1 MGDALPLCNG
11 DTTVRGSARDTRCRG
26 SGPKCVTL
34 WSIRFSGH
42 GRETGHV
49 VGAPS
54 GEIAEGTEET
64 DQHGATE
71 ERRRHGH
78 ELATKDTKPT
88 TNRKPFDGRRRRLSV
103 PPFLRVDPC
112 PPYPPWPLAG
122 PIKGLR
128 AGPDYFPTTGTAAPK
143 CCRGFAGTRAD
154 NKITE
159 DREMASFSVVNNIAS
174 QAAQASLQL
183 TGTGLNKA
191 LNRLS
196 SGFRIN
202 NSGDDAAGMAV
213 ANQYRNDIAMLNQ
226 GIRNANDGMSTL
238 QIKDSAL
245 ANIATVL
252 DRMATLATQAS
263 SDAGDADIAK
273 LSSEFNTLTAEIDRE
288 AAVAGLT
295 AASTAFSA
303 FVSAS
308 SSTISGTIAGVE
320 TADLGITQT
329 TFTTVAQAQTALTQ
343 VRTAVSTLAT
353 VQSSVGTLQN
363 RLQFATTLSSSQVGN
378 TTAAES
384 RIRDANIAE
393 ESANMTKFNILTQSG
408 IAALA
413 QANQASSSV
422 LGLLR

>member
-1 MGDALPLCNG
+1 
-11 DTTVRGSARDTRCRG
+11 
-26 SGPKCVTL
+26 
-34 WSIRFSGH
+34 
-42 GRETGHV
+42 
-49 VGAPS
+49 
-54 GEIAEGTEET
+54 
-64 DQHGATE
+64 
-71 ERRRHGH
+71 
-78 ELATKDTKPT
+78 
-88 TNRKPFDGRRRRLSV
+88 
-103 PPFLRVDPC
+103 
-112 PPYPPWPLAG
+112 
-122 PIKGLR
+122 
-128 AGPDYFPTTGTAAPK
+128 
-143 CCRGFAGTRAD
+143 
-154 NKITE
+154 
-159 DREMASFSVVNNIAS
+159 MASFSVVNNIAS
-174 QAAQASLQL
+174 QNAQSNLAMTSV
-183 TGTGLNKA
+183 GLNKA
-191 LNRLS
+191 LGRLS

-202 NSGDDAAGMAV
+202 QSGDDAAGLAV
-213 ANQYRNDIAMLNQ
+213 ANTYRNDIAILNQ

-245 ANIATVL
+245 ANIANVL
-252 DRMATLATQAS
+252 DRMATLATQAA
-263 SDAGDADIAK
+263 SDAGDADISK
-273 LSSEFNTLTAEIDRE
+273 LSAEFNTLTSEIDRE

-308 SSTISGTIAGVE
+308 SATISGTIAGVE

-343 VRTAVSTLAT
+343 VRSAVSTLAS

-363 RLQFATTLSSSQVGN
+363 RLQFATTLSSSQVVN

-393 ESANMTKFNILTQSG
+393 ESANMTKFNTLTQSG